1 MGYLPVFLDVA
12 AKPCAVIGGGITA
25 ERRVRALLGAGAAI
39 TVVSPDLT
47 PRLWAMAQAGKLR
60 HVARRYQTGDLDG
73 ATLAIAATDDRELHR
88 AIAADARA
96 AGILINVVDQP
107 ELCAFIEPAVVAR
120 GALQVAIS
128 TGGASP
134 ALAARIRRELERTFG
149 AEYATALE
157 ILRAARTMLKSSTLG
172 SDERARRLRALAES
186 ALVDHVK
193 SGDLAA
199 VERDVFDALGANLE
213 SLGVSAAA
221 LGLPGAA
228 RGVNE

>member
-1 MGYLPVFLDVA
+1 MGYLPVFLDVT
-12 AKPCAVIGGGITA
+12 AKPCAVVGGGITA
-25 ERRVRALLGAGAAI
+25 ERRVRALLDAGAAV

-47 PRLWAMAQAGKLR
+47 PRLWAMVQAGKLR
-60 HVARRYQTGDLDG
+60 HVARRYQAGDLDG

-107 ELCAFIEPAVVAR
+107 ELCSFIEPAVVAR
-120 GALQVAIS
+120 GAFQVAIS

-157 ILRAARTMLKSSTLG
+157 ILRAARTMLKKSNLS

-193 SGDLAA
+193 SGDVAA
-199 VERDVFDALGANLE
+199 VERDVFDALGTNLE

-221 LGLPGAA
+221 LGLSGAA
-228 RGVNE
+228 RGLHE